1 MTLIVAA
8 VRLPC
13 PLGLEARLTPPPQPM
28 SFLWPRKDVTVGS
41 SWKRAWSP
49 VPHLCEVLP
58 EAVILRQRQVS

>member
-8 VRLPC
+8 VILRLPC
-13 PLGLEARLTPPPQPM
+13 PGSSLGANNALAA
-28 SFLWPRKDVTVGS
+28 RKDVTVGS
-41 SWKRAWSP
+41 SRASPWKRAWSP